1 MLSLCEGWGLV
12 VGSTAGLQ
20 LTVPLSQGFWLVF
33 CFRGFDLVKV
43 ILFVL
48 FKVILKCM
56 ALSVLAG
63 LVCLPEGPVVILYT
77 FYV

>member
-1 MLSLCEGWGLV
+1 MGFGSREHRRAAVNGAFVARVLV
-12 VGSTAGLQ
+12 SI
-20 LTVPLSQGFWLVF
+20 

>member
-1 MLSLCEGWGLV
+1 MGFGSREHRRAAVNGAFVARVLV
-12 VGSTAGLQ
+12 SI
-20 LTVPLSQGFWLVF
+20 FVF
-33 CFRGFDLVKV
+33 VAFDLVEV

-77 FYV
+77 FCV